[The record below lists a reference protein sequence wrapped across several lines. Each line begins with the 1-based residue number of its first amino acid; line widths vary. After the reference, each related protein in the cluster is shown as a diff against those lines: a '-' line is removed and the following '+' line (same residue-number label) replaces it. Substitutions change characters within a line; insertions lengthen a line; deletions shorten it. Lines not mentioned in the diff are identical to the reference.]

1 MGRLLIYEWGA
12 GASWGYKE
20 ADVGGKAWQL
30 LRLKAEGLKVPSF
43 FIIPWSSIRAALE
56 PVIGQVEE
64 LARGAEQEGRHL
76 DVSSLSSS
84 IGRIWAAANWPTD
97 WAMHLQEATAE
108 RFGADFE
115 VAVRSSVTGEDGAQ
129 ASFAGLH
136 YSALGATANNL
147 GAELKRCVASAWA
160 LRALA
165 YRQELGLPL
174 SGIQVSVVVQE
185 MLDPVRSG
193 VAFSMDVQGN
203 LADVLIVAG
212 YGQGLGL
219 VDGAV
224 PSDTYWVNR
233 KDSEVRAQ
241 IANKDR
247 AVRLSRG
254 SLPALAAVQPEE
266 RLLNALSEE
275 EAVHIAEQAWRA
287 EQMLEKPA
295 DIEFAITADGCCWL
309 LQARPVTTVPAGELA
324 ILDNT
329 NIVESYPGLTLP
341 LSFTFARW
349 AYEEVFRGSAAAFG
363 VRKRELEKLSPV
375 LGQLI
380 QHFHG
385 RVYYRLEHW
394 YQIMGQIY
402 SSARALGAWEQ
413 AVGLRKPEREQARAK
428 FQNHARAFLTAC
440 RLLLRLREGN
450 RAFLAAFPAFYR
462 RLEATSPDESGQGFD
477 WPRFE
482 AAVQAL
488 FRPWYQT
495 LVNDVAAFQAV
506 GRLQRAL
513 ARWAPQAAPGVAIDL
528 LSGGPPT
535 GSEKALLGAL
545 SLKDAVLAD
554 PGLRQLFARPAK
566 EVLQA
571 LSGGQSPDF
580 YAQLQSH
587 LENYGHRTLAELKLE
602 ALSFQQAPEQFIA
615 LLQRYMDWEE
625 TARTV
630 RMRKEGRA
638 RQAMQ
643 TLKQALPAWHPAFW
657 WVKVLAKLARYG
669 VRNREEMRFCRAK
682 AYGAVK
688 LIFGRLGAVLAAK
701 GVIAAPEDIFF
712 LQLGEAR
719 ACFLGGEGADLQH
732 LVLGRKREF
741 ALWEKEQL
749 PGRIIAP
756 IEQLEKLRF
765 QGQPPDVPADA
776 LSGTGVSGGRIC
788 AEAVV
793 LHAPSADAD
802 VEGKIL
808 VTPMTDPGWV
818 FLMSRAAG
826 LASEQGSLLSH
837 TAIIGRELGI
847 PVIVGVKGAT
857 RHIRTGEY
865 WVLDAD
871 GGYLRREGLKKEKE

>member
-1 MGRLLIYEWGA
+1 MDRFLIYGMGA
-12 GASWGYKE
+12 GEVGGVKE
-20 ADVGGKAWQL
+20 EDVGGKAWQL

-43 FIIPWSSIRAALE
+43 FIIPWSSIRPAME
-56 PVIGQVEE
+56 PVIGQIEE
-64 LARGAEQEGRHL
+64 LACGAGQGGSHF
-76 DVSSLSSS
+76 DVSSLSSQ
-84 IGRIWAAANWPTD
+84 IERIWAASSWPTD
-97 WAMHLQEATAE
+97 WAARIQHATAD
-108 RFGADFE
+108 RFGADFR

-147 GAELKRCVASAWA
+147 CAELKRCAASAWA

-174 SGIQVSVVVQE
+174 SGIQVSIVIQE
-185 MLDPVRSG
+185 MLEPVRSG
-193 VAFSMDVQGN
+193 IAFSMDVQGN
-203 LADVLIVAG
+203 LADALIVAG

-224 PSDTYWVNR
+224 PSDTFWVNR
-233 KDSEVRAQ
+233 KESEVRAQ
-241 IANKDR
+241 IADKDR
-247 AVRLSRG
+247 AVRLAQG
-254 SLPALAAVQPEE
+254 SSPVLEEVPPEK
-266 RLLNALSEE
+266 RLLGALSEE
-275 EAVHIAEQAWRA
+275 EAVHVAEQAWQA
-287 EQMLEKPA
+287 EQLLGKPA

-309 LQARPVTTVPAGELA
+309 LQARPVTALPVGELA

-363 VRKRELEKLSPV
+363 ARQEELAALSPA

-380 QHFHG
+380 HHFHG

-394 YQIMGQIY
+394 YQIMGQVY
-402 SSARALGAWEQ
+402 SSDRALGAWEQ
-413 AVGLRKPEREQARAK
+413 AVGLRKPERKKGGAK
-428 FQNHARAFLTAC
+428 FQNRARAFLTAC
-440 RLLLRLREGN
+440 RLLFCLRKGN
-450 RAFLAAFPAFYR
+450 RSFLAGFPVGYR

-477 WPRFE
+477 WHRFE

-495 LVNDVAAFQAV
+495 LVNDAVAFQAV
-506 GRLQRAL
+506 GWLQRVL
-513 ARWAPQAAPGVAIDL
+513 ARWAPQAGPGVAIDL

-535 GSEKALLGAL
+535 GSEKALLSTL

-554 PGLRQLFARPAK
+554 SSLKQLFARPAK

-571 LSGGQSPDF
+571 LAGGQSPAF

-602 ALSFQQAPEQFIA
+602 APSFQQAPEQFIA
-615 LLQRYMDWEE
+615 LLQRYLDSEE
-625 TARTV
+625 TVRTV

-638 RQAMQ
+638 RQAMK
-643 TLKQALPAWHPAFW
+643 TLKQALPAFHPAFW
-657 WVKVLAKLARYG
+657 WVMALAKLARYG
-669 VRNREEMRFCRAK
+669 VRNREDMRFCRAK

-688 LIFGRLGAVLAAK
+688 LIFGRLGAGLAEQ
-701 GVIAAPEDIFF
+701 GGIAAPEDIFF
-712 LQLGEAR
+712 LEIGEIR
-719 ACFLGGEGADLQH
+719 ACFLGGEGEDLRH
-732 LVLGRKREF
+732 LVLGRKEQF

-765 QGQPPDVPADA
+765 QGQPPDVPANA
-776 LSGTGVSGGRIC
+776 LSGTGVSGGSIC
-788 AEAVV
+788 AEAIV
-793 LHAPSADAD
+793 LDAPLADAD

-847 PVIVGVKGAT
+847 PVMVGVKGAT

-871 GGYLRREGLKKEKE
+871 GGYLVREESKKEKA